1 MTGKLGKVALMKFA
15 TPLAKNILPQLATGA
30 RSSVIDNFER
40 KTRGNWAGTGAV
52 RVEKGFTLFSLNEDM
67 KNIIRITKSL
77 EKSGLLIDGA
87 AETVKLGIKKQE
99 GRFLGA
105 SIAPMTASLIAAMVC

>member
-1 MTGKLGKVALMKFA
+1 
-15 TPLAKNILPQLATGA
+15 
-30 RSSVIDNFER
+30 
-40 KTRGNWAGTGAV
+40 
-52 RVEKGFTLFSLNEDM
+52 M

-87 AETVKLGIKKQE
+87 AETVKIGIKKQE